1 MFTLYISLTPP
12 THPPISPFSQKN
24 HYGRP
29 DVALFD
35 FTSIY
40 QAEYAARAVCRG
52 GRDLF
57 LCLVGD
63 ALLEVCL
70 LLPPSPPSLHTFVY
84 SSTHH
89 NQSSCSPHLH
99 THSFSFMDVDLNFFP
114 IFTQSHSLIRCNHF
128 SPALSLHTAI
138 LADRYGMSQRIPQC
152 YGHSMAHPRTGAE
165 APCAGPSEREGI
177 HLSAPPTDNP

>member
-1 MFTLYISLTPP
+1 MPP
-12 THPPISPFSQKN
+12 ELSVGGDGTSSSVLWGTHCWRSVSSSP
-24 HYGRP
+24 
-29 DVALFD
+29 
-35 FTSIY
+35 
-40 QAEYAARAVCRG
+40 
-52 GRDLF
+52 
-57 LCLVGD
+57 
-63 ALLEVCL
+63 
-70 LLPPSPPSLHTFVY
+70 LPLSPPSLHTFVY

-114 IFTQSHSLIRCNHF
+114 IFTQSHSLICCNHL

-152 YGHSMAHPRTGAE
+152 YGHSMAHPRTRAE

-177 HLSAPPTDNP
+177 HLSAPPADNP

>member
-12 THPPISPFSQKN
+12 THLPPSSLFSQKN

-70 LLPPSPPSLHTFVY
+70 LLPPSPFPS
-84 SSTHH
+84 
-89 NQSSCSPHLH
+89 
-99 THSFSFMDVDLNFFP
+99 
-114 IFTQSHSLIRCNHF
+114 IFTHICLFI
-128 SPALSLHTAI
+128 HT
-138 LADRYGMSQRIPQC
+138 P
-152 YGHSMAHPRTGAE
+152 
-165 APCAGPSEREGI
+165 
-177 HLSAPPTDNP
+177 